1 MSSEKKQFYNVGKL
15 FKILHLDQEM
25 DFGHFLLPVLYAL
38 SFSVRLYYFPKTCN
52 LQSCKKIPG
61 SWAGGEVNFWH
72 FIIREKTFRVISLGP
87 D

>member
-1 MSSEKKQFYNVGKL
+1 MSSEKKKFYNVGKL

-38 SFSVRLYYFPKTCN
+38 FSVRLYYFPKTCN

-61 SWAGGEVNFWH
+61 SWACGGVNFWY
-72 FIIREKTFRVISLGP
+72 FSMREKAFRVISLGP

>member
-52 LQSCKKIPG
+52 LQHLKKIPG
-61 SWAGGEVNFWH
+61 SCAGGEVNF
-72 FIIREKTFRVISLGP
+72 
-87 D
+87 

>member
-1 MSSEKKQFYNVGKL
+1 MSSEKKKFYNVGKL

-52 LQSCKKIPG
+52 LQSCKKIVG
-61 SWAGGEVNFWH
+61 FWANNWV
-72 FIIREKTFRVISLGP
+72 LGLG
-87 D
+87 

>member
-1 MSSEKKQFYNVGKL
+1 
-15 FKILHLDQEM
+15 M

-87 D
+87 DWTNSSAGGKGIEGEKKNRGQAKS